1 MFRGGI
7 NCLRFFSVTK
17 AKPVVP
23 PKTVDFSTGGPN
35 LPITSSKEEKDLMEI
50 FATIF
55 IHIDPA
61 SFNEI
66 VSSELPFMFESM
78 LENAALLHLPQFFLA
93 SEVTSA
99 NFSSIL
105 ISFLKEN
112 LDQLGKVDLIKSNIL
127 TRLFKLCFMSVNL
140 FPTTNEGVLL
150 PHLNYL
156 ILESLKLGTKAEEP
170 IVYSYLVRILFRSI
184 SGGRFE
190 NLYKEIMPILPVLL
204 ENLNKMIANARR
216 PYERDIY
223 VELCLTVPV
232 RLSVLVPHLSYLTR
246 PLVYALNGSQEL
258 VSQGLRTFELCVDNL
273 TAEYF
278 DPMIEPVIDEI
289 MAALWKHL
297 EPVPYH
303 HQHSHTAIRILG
315 KLGGRNHRNF
325 KPCNKLVTQLELD
338 QEIKAL
344 FQIHGLQGEVPV
356 SITPGVESAVK
367 LLEDPRLKIH
377 YRISAFKYLA
387 SILKLFIDTTPIP
400 EDFPKFVNESIEF
413 LKHEK
418 HDSGDNVELSPSDIK
433 NGEKLIVNKDY
444 LPSYWKCYSFLYQ
457 FPN

>member
-1 MFRGGI
+1 
-7 NCLRFFSVTK
+7 
-17 AKPVVP
+17 
-23 PKTVDFSTGGPN
+23 
-35 LPITSSKEEKDLMEI
+35 
-50 FATIF
+50 
-55 IHIDPA
+55 
-61 SFNEI
+61 
-66 VSSELPFMFESM
+66 
-78 LENAALLHLPQFFLA
+78 
-93 SEVTSA
+93 
-99 NFSSIL
+99 
-105 ISFLKEN
+105 
-112 LDQLGKVDLIKSNIL
+112 
-127 TRLFKLCFMSVNL
+127 MSVNI

-150 PHLNYL
+150 PHLNHL
-156 ILESLKLGTKAEEP
+156 ILESLRLGTKAEEP

-204 ENLNKMIANARR
+204 ENLNKMITNARR

-232 RLSVLVPHLSYLTR
+232 RLSVLVPHLNYLTR

-325 KPCNKLVTQLELD
+325 KPCNKLVTQLDLD
-338 QEIKAL
+338 QEVKA
-344 FQIHGLQGEVPV
+344 
-356 SITPGVESAVK
+356 
-367 LLEDPRLKIH
+367 
-377 YRISAFKYLA
+377 
-387 SILKLFIDTTPIP
+387 
-400 EDFPKFVNESIEF
+400 F
-413 LKHEK
+413 LK
-418 HDSGDNVELSPSDIK
+418 
-433 NGEKLIVNKDY
+433 
-444 LPSYWKCYSFLYQ
+444 FMA
-457 FPN
+457 

>member
-1 MFRGGI
+1 
-7 NCLRFFSVTK
+7 
-17 AKPVVP
+17 
-23 PKTVDFSTGGPN
+23 
-35 LPITSSKEEKDLMEI
+35 MEI

-204 ENLNKMIANARR
+204 ENLNKMIDNARR

-356 SITPGVESAVK
+356 SIT
-367 LLEDPRLKIH
+367 R
-377 YRISAFKYLA
+377 R
-387 SILKLFIDTTPIP
+387 
-400 EDFPKFVNESIEF
+400 
-413 LKHEK
+413 
-418 HDSGDNVELSPSDIK
+418 
-433 NGEKLIVNKDY
+433 
-444 LPSYWKCYSFLYQ
+444 
-457 FPN
+457 